1 MQSAFSVNGGF
12 KSVPYTCAAAQG
24 DKLFKN
30 IQCLHSLLGLRRQ
43 ENRVFE
49 FKRKKKIN
57 LSPEIMIRTMIINT
71 FGKKGSK
78 TYNDVKDLFNL
89 TSNIFFAKHKYV
101 CICVC
106 RCILETF
113 YSN

>member
-30 IQCLHSLLGLRRQ
+30 IQCLHLLLGLRRQ

-49 FKRKKKIN
+49 FKRKKN
-57 LSPEIMIRTMIINT
+57 ESQSRN
-71 FGKKGSK
+71 
-78 TYNDVKDLFNL
+78 NDYKYFWKQRKQ
-89 TSNIFFAKHKYV
+89 NIQ
-101 CICVC
+101 
-106 RCILETF
+106 
-113 YSN
+113 